1 SMKINAENFE
11 CLRESKLKRKVYE
24 DLVKEA
30 TFVRVS
36 PKSTVCVVTDHN
48 SFEVI
53 GTSSVYKVENFNDE
67 IGRDTA
73 LSQALDSFIK
83 FLAYSGELSDVL
95 ENI

>member
-1 SMKINAENFE
+1 MKLPAEHFE
-11 CLRESKLKRKVYE
+11 CLREDRLKRKVYQ

-36 PKSTVCVVTDHN
+36 PKSTACVVVDHN
-48 SFEVI
+48 NFEII
-53 GTSSVYKVENFNDE
+53 GTSSVYKVENFDDG

-73 LSQALDSFIK
+73 LSEALGSFIK
-83 FLAYSGELSDVL
+83 FLAYSGELSEVL